1 MPNFRDAMRKLR
13 KWSEAS
19 GLENLHGIMDGSFP
33 IHDAMGAT
41 LNLELLEVSEGWCVY
56 EGTPLEMHLN
66 PRSNVHGG
74 WAMSILDA
82 AAVLSVVTILPKGKL
97 CATASIEVKFIRPL
111 APGQLCRAVG
121 EFLIIEG
128 KLGHARARLVDA
140 KTDKLIASCNC
151 SASIFD
157 IAD

>member
-1 MPNFRDAMRKLR
+1 MSNFRDVMRKLR

-41 LNLELLEVSEGWCVY
+41 LNLQLLEASDGRCVY
-56 EGTPLEMHLN
+56 EGTPLKKHLN
-66 PRSNVHGG
+66 PRSSVHGG

-82 AAVLSVVTILPKGKL
+82 AAVLSVVTVLPKGKL
-97 CATASIEVKFIRPL
+97 CATASMEVKFLRPL
-111 APGQLCRAVG
+111 AAGQLCRAVG
-121 EFLIIEG
+121 EFLFMEG
-128 KLGHARARLVDA
+128 KLGHARARLVDI
-140 KTDKLIASCNC
+140 KTDKLIASCTC
-151 SASIFD
+151 AASIFD